1 MISRRALLST
11 GLPSRASA
19 SCAVSD
25 VKTAKPASRKTAS
38 RKRNCVASSS
48 MSRISGI
55 RNSVQSKRRTIALWL
70 GSREPEFQGLSTLL
84 MIITGENLAFRDQ
97 PVFILLTRRTAAL
110 LIQFIGTTAD
120 FGSRS
125 MEKEPCFT
133 SGEVTTGMVATSA
146 LRALPLRGDFA
157 LAIIWILLT
166 DTKVQ

>member
-55 RNSVQSKRRTIALWL
+55 RNSVQSKRRTI

-97 PVFILLTRRTAAL
+97 PVFILLTRRSAAL
-110 LIQFIGTTAD
+110 PVQFIGTTAD
-120 FGSRS
+120 FGLQVD
-125 MEKEPCFT
+125 
-133 SGEVTTGMVATSA
+133 GE
-146 LRALPLRGDFA
+146 RALLHIG
-157 LAIIWILLT
+157 
-166 DTKVQ
+166 

>member
-120 FGSRS
+120 FGLQVDGERA
-125 MEKEPCFT
+125 CFT

-157 LAIIWILLT
+157 LAIIWIL
-166 DTKVQ
+166 

>member
-70 GSREPEFQGLSTLL
+70 GSREPEFQVPKHSADDYNGREPRVPRSASLHSPDPAYSRAAHTVHRHDGGFRSPGRWRKSPASHRVKSLL
-84 MIITGENLAFRDQ
+84 AW
-97 PVFILLTRRTAAL
+97 LL
-110 LIQFIGTTAD
+110 
-120 FGSRS
+120 
-125 MEKEPCFT
+125 
-133 SGEVTTGMVATSA
+133 
-146 LRALPLRGDFA
+146 LPLCGHCHCGGTF
-157 LAIIWILLT
+157 L
-166 DTKVQ
+166 